1 MSASA
6 VTDALNRV
14 WAALQPSNFP
24 MALMGGLAVAVWKHP
39 RNTRD
44 VDLLVDVR
52 DGEVDALVEALERAG
67 MRPKRQPPVLRVG
80 DQRIVQFLY
89 SVPGSYLDIQIDI
102 LLADSAYQKE
112 ALTRAGPAKLDG
124 EHEIAVMSCEDL
136 IIHKLLAGRII
147 DSADAAALLRAN
159 RAVLDLAYL
168 KRWLGALNLL
178 PAFET
183 IWNETFPSAPF
194 GG

>member
-1 MSASA
+1 

-14 WAALQPSNFP
+14 WGVLEPLNFP

-44 VDLLVDVR
+44 VHILVDVR
-52 DGEVDALVEALERAG
+52 DGDLDELVEAMTRAG
-67 MRPKRQPPVLRVG
+67 MRSKRQPPVLLVG
-80 DQRIVQFLY
+80 DQRLIQLLHPAPGTFLD
-89 SVPGSYLDIQIDI
+89 VQIDV
-102 LLADSAYQKE
+102 LLADSPYQKE
-112 ALTRAGPAKLDG
+112 ALTRAKPVKLDG
-124 EHEIAVMSCEDL
+124 EREIAVLSCEDL

-147 DSADAAALLRAN
+147 DSADVEALLRAN

-168 KRWLGALNLL
+168 KRWLGQLNLL
-178 PAFET
+178 APFET
-183 IWNETFPSAPF
+183 IWHETLPSEPI

>member
-1 MSASA
+1 VSASA

-14 WAALQPSNFP
+14 WAALEPSNLP
-24 MALMGGLAVAVWKHP
+24 MALMGGLAVAFWKHP

-44 VDLLVDVR
+44 VDILVDV
-52 DGEVDALVEALERAG
+52 GDAELDELVEAMKRAG

-80 DQRIVQFLY
+80 DQRIVQLLY
-89 SVPGSYLDIQIDI
+89 SAPGAFLDVQIDI

-112 ALTRAGPAKLDG
+112 ALTRAEPAKLDG

-147 DSADAAALLRAN
+147 DSADVAALLRAN
-159 RAVLDLAYL
+159 RAVLEPAYL
-168 KRWLGALNLL
+168 KRWLGELNLL
-178 PAFET
+178 SRFET
-183 IWNETFPSAPF
+183 IWHETFPTEPF

>member
-1 MSASA
+1 MAASA
-6 VTDALNRV
+6 VTDALNHV
-14 WAALQPSNFP
+14 WAALEPLNLP

-44 VDLLVDVR
+44 VDILVDVR
-52 DGEVDALVEALERAG
+52 HGNLDELLEAMKRAG
-67 MRPKRQPPVLRVG
+67 TRLKRQPPVLRVG
-80 DQRIVQFLY
+80 DQRLIQLLY
-89 SVPGSYLDIQIDI
+89 PAPGSFLDIQIDI

-112 ALTRAGPAKLDG
+112 ALTRAKPAKLDG
-124 EHEIAVMSCEDL
+124 EREIAVLSCEDL

-147 DSADAAALLRAN
+147 DSADVAALLRAN

-168 KRWLGALNLL
+168 KGWLSQLNLL
-178 PAFET
+178 AHFET
-183 IWNETFPSAPF
+183 IWHETFPSESL

>member
-1 MSASA
+1 MAASA

-14 WAALQPSNFP
+14 WAALEPLKLP

-44 VDLLVDVR
+44 VDILVDVR
-52 DGEVDALVEALERAG
+52 DGNLDELVEAMKRAG
-67 MRPKRQPPVLRVG
+67 MRSKRQPPVLLLG
-80 DQRIVQFLY
+80 DQRIIQLLY
-89 SVPGSYLDIQIDI
+89 PAPGTFLDIQVDV

-112 ALTRAGPAKLDG
+112 ALTRAKPVKLDG
-124 EHEIAVMSCEDL
+124 EREIAVLSCEDV

-147 DSADAAALLRAN
+147 DSADVAALLRAN
-159 RAVLDLAYL
+159 RAGLDLAYL
-168 KRWLGALNLL
+168 NDWVGQLNLL
-178 PAFET
+178 RDLET
-183 IWNETFPSAPF
+183 IWHETFPSEPL